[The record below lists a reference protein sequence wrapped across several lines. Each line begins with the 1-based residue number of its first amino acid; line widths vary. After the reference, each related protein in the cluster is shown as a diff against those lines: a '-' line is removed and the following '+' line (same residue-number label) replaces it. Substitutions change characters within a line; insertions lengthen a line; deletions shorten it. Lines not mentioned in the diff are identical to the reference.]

1 MEIDV
6 VLDVSVEV
14 EGELDAVDVRVDVI
28 HDVRVTTIP
37 QGSISV
43 GCRCCCDLCVGDEGG

>member
-1 MEIDV
+1 MVDV

-14 EGELDAVDVRVDVI
+14 ERELDDVDVKVDGEVG
-28 HDVRVTTIP
+28 VTTIP

-43 GCRCCCDLCVGDEGG
+43 NCRC

>member
-1 MEIDV
+1 MVEIDV

-14 EGELDAVDVRVDVI
+14 EGELEAVDVEVDVV
-28 HDVRVTTIP
+28 HEVGVTTVP

-43 GCRCCCDLCVGDEGG
+43 SCRC

>member
-1 MEIDV
+1 MVDV

-14 EGELDAVDVRVDVI
+14 ERELDAVDVEVDGEVG
-28 HDVRVTTIP
+28 VTTIP

-43 GCRCCCDLCVGDEGG
+43 NCRC